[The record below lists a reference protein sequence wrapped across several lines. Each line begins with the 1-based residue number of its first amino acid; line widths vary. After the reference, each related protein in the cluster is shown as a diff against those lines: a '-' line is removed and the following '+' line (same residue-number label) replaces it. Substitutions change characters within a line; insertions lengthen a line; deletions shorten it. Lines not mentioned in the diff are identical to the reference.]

1 MRLSSVSAHR
11 DGVTVLV
18 GAPGEDVVW
27 TAGEDGAVRCWTTA
41 PREVQPL
48 GAAGGD
54 DDDDAGV
61 PDTHRWP
68 VTLRRIRNI
77 RASARRRITAL
88 LLGPA
93 GTPAQD
99 LVVSGAVDCTVRMFS
114 RSTGEPIVTCR
125 GHGRYITRLV
135 FSPDARHVLSGSL
148 DGSVRMWT
156 APGGVFV
163 ATFATDVPGT
173 EAGVDGLVA
182 CLSTLP
188 RHPGHGGDN
197 DPVTAAPTA
206 FVSATVGGTLCVW
219 DATRNMQLGCNPTG
233 DPIHALTVLPPRLDS
248 CRVAAPLS
256 WHADVV
262 TSHRSGSIRTWRVR
276 LPAPPG
282 GGAAGDAME
291 VDDQENGGEA
301 VRLLG
306 TVLAVHSD
314 WATHVTPL
322 PCHGGN
328 LLVLSAGEDG
338 VLATVRVATPVLP
351 WSRATHAVFPEAF
364 QAAARTFLL
373 CLARI
378 AARGIPEQQQQQQQ
392 QQEQARV
399 PVLLLLVGDEREDG
413 EGRKKL
419 RTASGTTPQRRPAGI
434 AAAAG
439 GAPCG
444 TPTPVSP
451 PPGMDMDP
459 PAPRSSGRR
468 GASSAGAP
476 AAHISEMKAAAQAR
490 RLGGSSAGAGSRA
503 RTSLGTALHVGLP
516 LHGVTRDAVVDR
528 VLAALAADLYSP
540 GRV

>member
-11 DGVTVLV
+11 DGVTVLLA
-18 GAPGEDVVW
+18 APGEDVVW
-27 TAGEDGAVRCWTTA
+27 TAGEDGAVRSWTTA

-61 PDTHRWP
+61 PDNHRWP
-68 VTLRRIRNI
+68 VTLRRTRNI

-93 GTPAQD
+93 GTPAHD

-163 ATFATDVPGT
+163 ATFATDVPLAPGT
-173 EAGVDGLVA
+173 EPGVDGLVA
-182 CLSTLP
+182 CLSILP
-188 RHPGHGGDN
+188 RHPDHGGDN

-219 DATRNMQLGCNPTG
+219 DATRNMQLGCHGTG
-233 DPIHALTVLPPRLDS
+233 DPIHALTVLPPRLDAR
-248 CRVAAPLS
+248 RVAAPLS
-256 WHADVV
+256 WQADVV
-262 TSHRSGSIRTWRVR
+262 TSHRSGALRTWRVR

-282 GGAAGDAME
+282 GGSTGDAME

-301 VRLLG
+301 VRLMG
-306 TVLAVHSD
+306 TVPSVHSD

-338 VLATVRVATPVLP
+338 VLATVRVATPVQP
-351 WSRATHAVFPEAF
+351 WSRATHTVFPEAF
-364 QAAARTFLL
+364 QAAAKAFLL

-378 AARGIPEQQQQQQQ
+378 AARGIPEQQQHQ
-392 QQEQARV
+392 QARV
-399 PVLLLLVGDEREDG
+399 PVLLLLVGDERDEE

-419 RTASGTTPQRRPAGI
+419 RTASGTTPKRLTAGV
-434 AAAAG
+434 AAAAA

-451 PPGMDMDP
+451 PPGMDMDH

-468 GASSAGAP
+468 GATSAGAP
-476 AAHISEMKAAAQAR
+476 AAPGSQMKAAAQAR
-490 RLGGSSAGAGSRA
+490 RLGGSSAGPGSRA